1 MNKNRMAG
9 LLRFCFVSAVNLCS
23 RVSSSLLFSG
33 VPTNLKK
40 LFFFLSVMFVGHK
53 IEELLEDEP
62 VGSVL
67 RWDWTLLNAEIY
79 IEDLTE

>member
-1 MNKNRMAG
+1 
-9 LLRFCFVSAVNLCS
+9 
-23 RVSSSLLFSG
+23 
-33 VPTNLKK
+33 
-40 LFFFLSVMFVGHK
+40 MFVGHK